1 MRSSK
6 FNQNIM
12 WNWNTS
18 VFNLRASNLKGTG
31 WSTVYPLNSTSYK
44 SLKFGKPLYCLKV
57 NVEIHV

>member
-1 MRSSK
+1 
-6 FNQNIM
+6 M

-18 VFNLRASNLKGTG
+18 VFNLRASHLKGTG